1 MIYLGVFMFYLY
13 QRRSN
18 RYIQVPQ
25 SHSNPRGSTHDT
37 QYGETALAD
46 NAWDSTIPT
55 AEFRNELFDEIH
67 SNSQDPQ
74 SQRATRIKTD
84 ERENLLENDELAN
97 ANLQL

>member
-1 MIYLGVFMFYLY
+1 MFYLY

-25 SHSNPRGSTHDT
+25 NHSNMRGGSTHDA
-37 QYGETALAD
+37 QYGETTLAD

-55 AEFRNELFDEIH
+55 TEFRNELFDEIH
-67 SNSQDPQ
+67 TAG
-74 SQRATRIKTD
+74 ATSTDGPNQKSVRIKTD

-97 ANLQL
+97 EHNLQ